1 MRKENRGRTA
11 VHKKRNFRNEPC
23 SPGIIRRRA
32 AIPQAGGG
40 APVAPMTAARLILW
54 WLQHRPQAQA
64 VDFPLSSS
72 CQGYMPILWQGT
84 LLQLHWNYMAPLT
97 ASDLELTRMGIQRIV
112 IKHHPTRN
120 GNAHPIANRKKEVFE
135 SKCIPIQHMN
145 AIYRWWMTSH
155 WELTPIR
162 SEWFCCD
169 VSAPRTSLWAH
180 AVCQISLARKF
191 PVLDTRCISGFRAKR
206 SLPKKEVRKAVTTVL

>member
-120 GNAHPIANRKKEVFE
+120 GNAYPIANRKKEVFE
-135 SKCIPIQHMN
+135 SKCIPRLYNI
-145 AIYRWWMTSH
+145 WMLSIDDE
-155 WELTPIR
+155 WRPI
-162 SEWFCCD
+162 E
-169 VSAPRTSLWAH
+169 
-180 AVCQISLARKF
+180 
-191 PVLDTRCISGFRAKR
+191 
-206 SLPKKEVRKAVTTVL
+206 SLPQFVVNGFVATYPHPGHLFEHTLSAKFL

>member
-1 MRKENRGRTA
+1 MNPVARALFAGA
-11 VHKKRNFRNEPC
+11 PPSHKP
-23 SPGIIRRRA
+23 A
-32 AIPQAGGG
+32 AHS

-54 WLQHRPQAQA
+54 WLQHRRPQAQA

-84 LLQLHWNYMAPLT
+84 LQLHWNYMAPLT

-120 GNAHPIANRKKEVFE
+120 GNAYPIANRKKRFL
-135 SKCIPIQHMN
+135 SPNAYLYIQHMN
-145 AIYRWWMTSH
+145 AIYRWWMTSR